1 MKKYMVIVLACLL
14 LSGCG
19 AEETFE
25 TISDELVQPVSAEVR
40 EIIITLPPEAAMPA
54 SESED
59 GTLYMCDGYE
69 ITLQTLSAGNLD
81 ATVRSIS
88 GYGREDL
95 TVMETSVGDI
105 KKYELVWASA
115 GETGDQIGKATILD
129 DGSYHYAVSVMADAD
144 VAHSYEDIWRTMFDS
159 FTLG

>member
-1 MKKYMVIVLACLL
+1 MKKCLVLVLACLL

-25 TISDELVQPVSAEVR
+25 TISDELIQPVSTEAR
-40 EIIITLPPEAAMPA
+40 EIVITLPPEAVTPV

-59 GTLYMCDGYE
+59 GALYMCDGYE
-69 ITLQTLSAGNLD
+69 IALQTLAAGDLD

-88 GYGREDL
+88 GYSRDDL
-95 TVMETSVGDI
+95 TVMETSVGDL

-115 GETGDQIGKATILD
+115 GELGDRIGKATILD

-144 VAHSYEDIWRTMFDS
+144 VAHAYEGIWQTMFDS
-159 FTLG
+159 FALG